1 MSAVYWGIV
10 FGVLLLLLV
19 FFLSVYILYR
29 NPRRRPAVGH
39 LGPFQKLRYKTGTK
53 LKPAA

>member
-29 NPRRRPAVGH
+29 NPRRLPAVGH
-39 LGPFQKLRYKTGTK
+39 PDPIQRLRYKTGTQ

>member
-19 FFLSVYILYR
+19 FFLSVSILYR

-39 LGPFQKLRYKTGTK
+39 HGPIQILRHKTGTK

>member
-10 FGVLLLLLV
+10 SGVFLLLLV
-19 FFLSVYILYR
+19 FFLSIDILYK
-29 NPRRRPAVGH
+29 NPTRRSAVGH
-39 LGPFQKLRYKTGTK
+39 PDPIQRLRHKTGTQ